1 MAEAEDVI
9 TDAALHATKFVHGLW
24 RRHRAHA
31 VATPNL
37 ALADVAQRLDLLIVA
52 VFGRA
57 CPLRVAQVPARATFL
72 ARTFQRQ
79 KIPRLQGSIPATDG
93 AQIWLPAEAGLTDAA
108 MALERFRTVAL
119 QQAMRVVRGSAAGA
133 GSDAT
138 PLVRDLYLLIEAH
151 AADADLA
158 QLLPGLR
165 APLQAQR
172 AAALSARPA
181 LSQFAAG
188 RHVLEVWVRRLMG
201 APVSVRGTDVLYS
214 PSPARSR
221 HLARDIASELQGA
234 ASKSGKPSTQT
245 VFKDWW
251 TGELLEPDA
260 KSGLAVGSDKDSDNA
275 SGPASADPTR
285 SARLARQPKVR
296 EAPDDED
303 DTRQGAWM
311 IQASAPH
318 EVAEDPFGLQR
329 PTDRDTQTA
338 ADEFAESLAEL
349 EQARLVST
357 PGRPKEVLLSDD
369 PPEARM
375 VHGGGE
381 GADGSEHIRYP
392 EWDHRIQAYNDP
404 GAIVRLLPAAN
415 GPQQWVDKTLAEH
428 RSMLDAIRRRFEMLR
443 RERTP
448 LRRQLDGDD
457 LDLEACIDARADFQ
471 AGHPMAQALYR
482 SQKRTRRDMTIML
495 LIDISGSTDGWVSS
509 GRRVIDVEREALLL
523 VCIALGAMGEPYAV
537 QAFSGHGPQSVSVR
551 TLKRFDE
558 PYGNQVAMRI
568 AALEPDQ
575 YTRAGT
581 AIRHAS
587 ATLMREPA
595 SQRLLLLLSD
605 GKPND
610 VDVYE
615 GRYGVED
622 TRRAVIE
629 AKLQGIA
636 PFCLTVDRYAA
647 AYLPGVFGANQYALL
662 AKPSMLPTAL
672 LDWVQRLV
680 LTG

>member
-9 TDAALHATKFVHGLW
+9 TDAALHATKFVQGLW

-31 VATPNL
+31 VARPNL
-37 ALADVAQRLDLLIVA
+37 ALADVAQRLDLLIMA
-52 VFGRA
+52 VFGHA

-72 ARTFQRQ
+72 ERSFQRQ
-79 KIPRLQGSIPATDG
+79 NRPRGQGAIPATDG
-93 AQIWLPAEAGLTDAA
+93 AQIWLPAETGLTDAVL
-108 MALERFRTVAL
+108 ALERFRTVAL
-119 QQAMRVVRGSAAGA
+119 QQAMRVARDSAAGA

-158 QLLPGLR
+158 HLLPGMR
-165 APLQAQR
+165 APLQALR

-181 LSQFAAG
+181 LSQFATR
-188 RHVLEVWVRRLMG
+188 RHLLEVWVRQLMA
-201 APVSVRGTDVLYS
+201 APVSVRGTDALYS
-214 PSPARSR
+214 PSPVRSR
-221 HLARDIASELQGA
+221 HLARDIASNLQVDALKAGR
-234 ASKSGKPSTQT
+234 PSTQT
-245 VFKDWW
+245 LFKDWW
-251 TGELLEPDA
+251 TGELLVH
-260 KSGLAVGSDKDSDNA
+260 GAVTELPAGSDEERDNA
-275 SGPASADPTR
+275 SGPASPDATR

-296 EAPDDED
+296 EATDEED

-349 EQARLVST
+349 EQARLVWT

-369 PPEARM
+369 PPEARTKN
-375 VHGGGE
+375 GGGE
-381 GADGSEHIRYP
+381 GSGGSERIRYP
-392 EWDHRIQAYNDP
+392 EWDHRIQAYNEH
-404 GAIVRLLPAAN
+404 GAIVRLLPAAD
-415 GPQQWVDKTLAEH
+415 GPQQWVDNTLAEH

-443 RERTP
+443 GQRTP

-457 LDLEACIDARADFQ
+457 LDLEACIDARADLL
-471 AGHPMAQALYR
+471 AGHPMAQAIYR
-482 SQKRTRRDMTIML
+482 SQKRTKRDMAILL
-495 LIDISGSTDGWVSS
+495 LIDVSGSTDGWVSS

-537 QAFSGHGPQSVSVR
+537 QAFSGHGPRSVSVR

-558 PYGNQVAMRI
+558 PYGNQVATRI
-568 AALEPDQ
+568 AALEPDE
-575 YTRAGT
+575 YTRAGA

-595 SQRLLLLLSD
+595 AQRLLLVLSD

-622 TRRAVIE
+622 MRRAVIE

-647 AYLPGVFGANQYALL
+647 SYLPGVFGANQYALL

-672 LDWVQRLV
+672 LDWMQRLV
-680 LTG
+680 MAG

>member
-9 TDAALHATKFVHGLW
+9 TDAALHATNYVQGLW
-24 RRHRAHA
+24 RRHRANA
-31 VATPNL
+31 PTSSPL
-37 ALADVAQRLDLLIVA
+37 TLTDVAQRLDLLILA

-57 CPLRVAQVPARATFL
+57 CRVRTAQAPARATFL
-72 ARTFQRQ
+72 AKAFQRQ
-79 KIPRLQGSIPATDG
+79 DHPRVQCAIPATDG
-93 AQIWLPAEAGLTDAA
+93 TSVWLPTETGLTDSAL
-108 MALERFRTVAL
+108 ALERFRTVAL
-119 QQAMRVVRGSAAGA
+119 QQAMRAVRGSAAGA

-151 AADADLA
+151 AADAALI
-158 QLLPGLR
+158 QLLPGMR
-165 APLQAQR
+165 APLTALR
-172 AAALSARPA
+172 AAALRTRPA
-181 LSQFAAG
+181 MSDFTA
-188 RHVLEVWVRRLMG
+188 RRRPLEAWMRQLMATSRL
-201 APVSVRGTDVLYS
+201 APGNDALCS
-214 PSPARSR
+214 PSPDRSQ
-221 HLARDIASELQGA
+221 HMARDVANELQRDATLAGRL
-234 ASKSGKPSTQT
+234 GPQPL
-245 VFKDWW
+245 FKDWW
-251 TGELLEPDA
+251 TGDLLALSVAPVTVVVSDATRDLEP
-260 KSGLAVGSDKDSDNA
+260 A
-275 SGPASADPTR
+275 SPTR
-285 SARLARQPKVR
+285 SARLTRRPQVR
-296 EAPDDED
+296 EANEEEDDE
-303 DTRQGAWM
+303 RQGAWM

-318 EVAEDPFGLQR
+318 EIAEDPFGLQR
-329 PTDRDTQTA
+329 PTDRDAGAA

-369 PPEARM
+369 PPEAQAK
-375 VHGGGE
+375 HGAGT
-381 GADGSEHIRYP
+381 GADASESICYP
-392 EWDHRIQAYNDP
+392 EWDHRIQAYRDP
-404 GAIVRLLPAAN
+404 GATIRLLPAAA
-415 GPQQWVDKTLAEH
+415 GPQQWVDNTLAEH

-443 RERTP
+443 VQRTP

-457 LDLEACIDARADFQ
+457 LDLEACIDAWADLH
-471 AGHPMAQALYR
+471 AGLPMAQALYR
-482 SQKRTRRDMTIML
+482 SQKRTRRDMAVLL
-495 LIDISGSTDGWVSS
+495 LIDVSGSTDGWVSS

-558 PYGNQVAMRI
+558 PYGNQVATRI
-568 AALEPDQ
+568 AALEPEQ
-575 YTRAGT
+575 YTRTGA

-622 TRRAVIE
+622 MRRAVIE

-636 PFCLTVDRYAA
+636 PFCLTVDRHAA
-647 AYLPGVFGANQYALL
+647 GYLPGVFGANQYAML
-662 AKPSMLPTAL
+662 AKPSMLPTVL
-672 LDWVQRLV
+672 LDWMHRLV
-680 LTG
+680 MAG